1 MVLKVKVCGM
11 TDPQN
16 ILSVAGAGPDYI
28 GYIFYPLS
36 PRWVG
41 SDPDN
46 SIFRNVPQSIQ
57 RVGVFVD
64 AAPEFVIRTA
74 ISADLHAVQL
84 HGDESPQVCRM
95 IRAEGLSVIKVF
107 GSGAVAD
114 GEKLSQYISAANYFL
129 FDTTT
134 IQKGGSG
141 RRFNWNVLGD
151 YTIEKPFF
159 LSGGIGPNDAEAVR
173 SLTNRG
179 LYAVDINS
187 RFEKTPGIKDPELV
201 KSFIKE
207 IKDKYI

>member
-1 MVLKVKVCGM
+1 MGLKVKVCGM

-46 SIFRNVPQSIQ
+46 SIFRNVPQTIE

-74 ISADLHAVQL
+74 ISAGLHAVQL

-95 IRAEGLSVIKVF
+95 IGAEGLSVIKVF
-107 GSGAVAD
+107 GSEAVAD
-114 GEKLSQYISAANYFL
+114 GEKLSQYIGAADYFL

-134 IQKGGSG
+134 MQKGGSG
-141 RRFNWNVLGD
+141 RRFNWSVLGN
-151 YTIEKPFF
+151 YTIDKPFF
-159 LSGGIGPNDAEAVR
+159 LSGGIGPDDAEAVR
-173 SLTNRG
+173 NLANRG

-187 RFEKTPGIKDPELV
+187 RFEKKPGIKDAELV
-201 KSFIKE
+201 GLFIDK
-207 IKDKYI
+207 IKN